1 MTRSS
6 IIFGLLLLVGAASST
21 AADDK
26 QPDSPKERSQRLQ
39 SYLDD
44 EEYRFRPMLASVD
57 WSFGQYTGATRLQMI
72 YDSKRYGVTFR
83 FGKDGDLLELHG
95 HDGTVFK
102 EKDNVLYFAEFGHGH
117 CGCTVDAYD
126 LNTGKRLW
134 KTPLQAVGFVPHSAY
149 LNEVTLDLRTINP
162 GNDDQAV
169 CITGHEGYGDYM
181 EILDM
186 KTGEILAHRVYRKGY

>member
-26 QPDSPKERSQRLQ
+26 QQDSPKERSQRLQ

-57 WSFGQYTGATRLQMI
+57 WSFGQYTGVPRLQMI

-95 HDGTVFK
+95 HDGTQGLRINSSVTYLSVWVTAQFK
-102 EKDNVLYFAEFGHGH
+102 KLNAFTNGRGAAREICIPLVSVEGH
-117 CGCTVDAYD
+117 D
-126 LNTGKRLW
+126 W
-134 KTPLQAVGFVPHSAY
+134 
-149 LNEVTLDLRTINP
+149 
-162 GNDDQAV
+162 
-169 CITGHEGYGDYM
+169 
-181 EILDM
+181 
-186 KTGEILAHRVYRKGY
+186 RVYIAYQTADGEG